1 MNLKSV
7 KLLAFLKL
15 IIIVIG
21 LTNTPVFGLIISGNF
36 YADTLGNR
44 SYAPEIHT
52 ILLRNAKWELSLP
65 VIEAG
70 TTQQLELRFDDLSV
84 NPRTFGYTLVLCDA
98 NWKRSELSPQE
109 YLSGFGRGIIK
120 ESATSFNT
128 TYDYMNYRLTF
139 PEEDCLPLLSGNYA
153 LVVYEDDDPDKII
166 FTRKFYVTEK
176 TVKIEARV
184 KQPAYG
190 NYRET
195 GQQVEFTVMHNGSD
209 IRDPLTEIS
218 AVIMQNNRDDNMLT
232 ISKPFSIQ
240 SGQLEYT
247 DPETGIFPGGNEFRS
262 VDIKS
267 MKYQTE
273 NIAAIEFQNPYYH
286 VFMKPDVS
294 RGNKP
299 YFSKTDL
306 NGGYFIDREKSDDK
320 HTEADYLFVHF
331 NLSLP
336 PIYSGS
342 AIFVTG
348 GFCDW
353 VKKDTNKMKYNAG
366 KNCFELTLLLK
377 QGLYD
382 YCFATTDQQSGNINE
397 YDLEGSY
404 YETENDYTI
413 FIYFH
418 DRHKGYDR
426 LMGYLTLK

>member
-1 MNLKSV
+1 MNLSSV
-7 KLLAFLKL
+7 KILSFLKL

-21 LTNTPVFGLIISGNF
+21 LTNTPVFGLIISGNS
-36 YADTLGNR
+36 YPDTLGNH
-44 SYAPEIHT
+44 SYASEIHT

-70 TTQQLELRFDDLSV
+70 TARQLELRFDDLSV

-109 YLSGFGRGIIK
+109 YLSGFGRGIIR

-153 LVVYEDDDPDKII
+153 LVVYEEDDPDKII

-176 TVKIEARV
+176 TVQIEAKV

-195 GQQVEFTVMHNGSD
+195 GQQVEFTVLYNGSD

-240 SGQLEYT
+240 SGRLEYT

-273 NIAAIEFQNPYYH
+273 NIAAIQFQNPYYH

-306 NGGYFIDREKSDDK
+306 NGGYFIDREKSNDK
-320 HTEADYLFVHF
+320 HTEADYIFVHF
-331 NLSLP
+331 NLSQP

-342 AIFVTG
+342 VIFVTG

-353 VKKDTNKMKYNAG
+353 VKNATNKMKYNAD
-366 KNCFELTLLLK
+366 KYCFELTLLLK

-382 YCFATTDQQSGNINE
+382 YCFAETDAQSGNTNE
-397 YDLEGSY
+397 YELEGSY

-413 FIYFH
+413 FIYLH

-426 LMGYLTLK
+426 LIGYLTLK